1 MSSHRKIL
9 MLVHWLAPGG
19 MEAQALELAD
29 GLARRGHEVTLGFF
43 RTAHLDLARDA
54 AANLRIVKLG
64 KPGRAARMAAAPRI
78 ARMAR
83 RHDVV
88 HCTGWDASL
97 WGRLGGI
104 LGRRPVVVTDHSADR
119 EIHVSQSGR
128 SRAGLMAWHNRLLSP
143 FTYATVAVAARQ
155 LEVLAS
161 EGVDL
166 SRVVVIPNGVSLAR
180 IHEGADAPV
189 QRSSLGIPEDAKIVI
204 HVARWGEMKRQHL
217 TYEAVRNLRADV
229 GDVHVLFAGRTDDG
243 DLMAGAQ
250 RRAEEEG
257 ATWAHFL
264 GVRDDVP
271 SLLAIADL
279 AVLPS
284 SAEALPMS
292 IIEAMAAGV
301 PQVASDVGDI
311 PALLHDTGA
320 GLVFGVD
327 DPAAFEQACRAVLTD
342 EALAARL
349 GEAGRQA
356 SRRFDAA
363 TMVDRYS
370 ELFEAAAGGAP
381 LSSPGGQAR
390 ARTSVETR

>member
-1 MSSHRKIL
+1 

-19 MEAQALELAD
+19 MEAQALELAE
-29 GLARRGHEVTLGFF
+29 GLACRGHEVTMGFF
-43 RTAHLDLARDA
+43 RTAHLDLAQA
-54 AANLRIVKLG
+54 AAPDVKIVRLG
-64 KPGRAARMAAAPRI
+64 RPSRVARMAAAPSI

-83 RHDVV
+83 SHDVV

-128 SRAGLMAWHNRLLSP
+128 SRAGLMAWHNRVLSP
-143 FTYATVAVAARQ
+143 LTYATVAVAARQ
-155 LEVLAS
+155 LEVLAE

-166 SRVVVIPNGVSLAR
+166 ERVVVIPNRVVVIPNGVSLDRVRDQAR
-180 IHEGADAPV
+180 TPV
-189 QRSSLGIPEDAKIVI
+189 DRASLGIPDDAKVVI

-217 TYEAVRNLRADV
+217 TYEAVRAVREEL

-243 DLMAGAQ
+243 TLLSDAQ
-250 RRAEEEG
+250 QRAEQEG

-271 SLLAIADL
+271 ALLALSDL

-292 IIEAMAAGV
+292 IIEGMAMGV

-311 PALLHDTGA
+311 PALLQDTGA
-320 GLVFGVD
+320 GIVFPAG
-327 DPAAFEQACRAVLTD
+327 DPAAFTQACRAVLGD
-342 EALAARL
+342 DALAARL

-356 SRRFDAA
+356 SQRFDAT
-363 TMVDRYS
+363 TMVDRYV
-370 ELFEAAAGGAP
+370 ELFEAAATGAP
-381 LSSPGGQAR
+381 VPRS
-390 ARTSVETR
+390 